1 LGKTF
6 PKSDNVQVV
15 YDAQNL
21 SSQKYEVFG
30 EVFVFF
36 VHSFS
41 VQPDEIEGAVVAEA
55 LGRGA
60 DAVIVQDLS
69 FGYSFTTSVRRRL
82 IKFK

>member
-1 LGKTF
+1 MY
-6 PKSDNVQVV
+6 KSFMTHKISVRRNM
-15 YDAQNL
+15 
-21 SSQKYEVFG
+21 KYLAKSLF
-30 EVFVFF
+30 FF